1 VATVTVVAWAC
12 VGCGLAVVVVRR
24 RSTAIAFVT
33 LQSLLLSGAAFARV
47 PERSTEFLVASTAL
61 LLKAVAVAALL
72 LWTVKRTRENQPIVN
87 DLSAILRLVVA
98 VAVALVAAATVPGF
112 RSGAPSAE
120 HAAVALV
127 AIGITVTAL
136 RRATLLQALGLL
148 IAENGVATIATA
160 ARGGVP
166 LLIELGALF
175 DLMIIVTIATAFHGR
190 IFDEFG
196 SGDSSALKGLRD

>member
-1 VATVTVVAWAC
+1 LAVVTVIAWAC
-12 VGCGLAVVVVRR
+12 VGCALAVVVVRR
-24 RSTAIAFVT
+24 RSTAIGFVT
-33 LQSLLLSGAAFARV
+33 LQSLLLAGAAFARV
-47 PERSTEFLVASTAL
+47 PSRSTEFLIASAAL
-61 LLKAVAVAALL
+61 LIKAVAIAALL
-72 LWTVKRTRENQPIVN
+72 FWTVKRTRESQPIVN
-87 DLSAILRLVVA
+87 DLSAITRLALAVVI
-98 VAVALVAAATVPGF
+98 ALIAAATIPGF
-112 RSGAPSAE
+112 GSGAPSAE

-127 AIGITVTAL
+127 AVGITVTAL

-196 SGDSSALKGLRD
+196 SGDASALKGLRD